1 MMNTFAHLM
10 HSRRSCRK
18 FTDEKI
24 EPEQLSMVLNAAL
37 ISPTAMNRR
46 AWHFV
51 VVEGKT
57 TLEKLS
63 ECKETGA
70 AMLKNAAVAVVVL
83 GNVNDNDCWIEDGSI
98 AAFAMQLQAEDL
110 GLGSC
115 WVQVR
120 NRGLNSGE
128 RANDIVRG
136 ILNIPEGFDTLCI
149 LALGHKANQLPLKKD
164 EDARWEQVHVG
175 QF

>member
-1 MMNTFAHLM
+1 MNSFADLM
-10 HSRRSCRK
+10 HRRRSCRK
-18 FTDEKI
+18 FTNEKI
-24 EPEQLSMVLNAAL
+24 DADELSMVLNAAL

-51 VVEGKT
+51 VVEDKT

>member
-1 MMNTFAHLM
+1 MDNFADLM
-10 HSRRSCRK
+10 HRRRSCRK

-24 EPEQLSMVLNAAL
+24 DPDMLSIVLNAAL

-51 VVEGKT
+51 VVEDKT

-63 ECKETGA
+63 ECKESGA
-70 AMLKNAAVAVVVL
+70 AMLKNAAVAVVVM

-136 ILNIPEGFDTLCI
+136 ILNVPEGFDTLCI
-149 LALGHKANQLPLKKD
+149 LALGHKSGQLPQKKD

-175 QF
+175 GF